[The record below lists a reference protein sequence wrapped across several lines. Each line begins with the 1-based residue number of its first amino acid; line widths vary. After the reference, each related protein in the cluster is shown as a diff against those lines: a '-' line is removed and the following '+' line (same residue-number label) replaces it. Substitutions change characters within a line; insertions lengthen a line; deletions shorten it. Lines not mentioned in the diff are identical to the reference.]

1 MAKNTNSPE
10 ELKVFISTRE
20 STCGECGENLGH
32 HAWITLNRDKGALCL
47 ACADLNHLVFL
58 ESGDAA
64 LTRRARKHSALSA
77 VVLKWSR
84 ARKRYERQGLL
95 VEGQA
100 LEKAEEECLAD
111 NEVRKRRQERAAVL
125 REELDQQYVE
135 QFSRRIRELFS
146 GCPAGREREIAEHA
160 CLKYSGRVGRS
171 AFAKKL
177 DEEAVRLAVIA
188 HLRHTET
195 QYDEYL
201 MRGYERWEARD
212 LVQVKIGQH
221 LEKWERL

>member
-1 MAKNTNSPE
+1 MTTKTNSTE
-10 ELKVFISTRE
+10 DLKVFISTRE
-20 STCGECGENLGH
+20 SVCGECGENLGTQ
-32 HAWITLNRDKGALCL
+32 AWITLNREKGALCL
-47 ACADLNHLVFL
+47 ACADLDHLVFL

-64 LTRRARKHSALSA
+64 LTLRARKHSALSA

-95 VEGQA
+95 VEGLA
-100 LEKAEEECLAD
+100 LEKAEAECLAD
-111 NEVRKRRQERAAVL
+111 AEVRKRRSEREAAR
-125 REELDQQYVE
+125 REELDQQYLE
-135 QFSRRIRELFS
+135 QFSFRIRELFP
-146 GCPAGREREIAEHA
+146 GYPAGREREIAEHV

-188 HLRHTET
+188 NLRHTET

-201 MRGYERWEARD
+201 MRGYERWEAR
-212 LVQVKIGQH
+212 LSVQGEIEEL
-221 LEKWERL
+221 LEKWER